1 MYLDF
6 INLLTYGFHE
16 DNRQLT
22 SADAPLYPKENATGT
37 DLEYTVEYAVNYW
50 LENGVDHKKI
60 VWMFVFRFDKILI
73 LHF

>member
-37 DLEYTVEYAVNYW
+37 DLEYTVIIGLRME
-50 LENGVDHKKI
+50 
-60 VWMFVFRFDKILI
+60 
-73 LHF
+73 

>member
-1 MYLDF
+1 MTYDF
-6 INLLTYGFHE
+6 HGYRESETGP
-16 DNRQLT
+16 T
-22 SADAPLYPKENATGT
+22 APLYLKPSATGT